1 MKDDVW
7 APRAATFLRVFLRL
21 RDWVARHGGARL
33 AKHVAAEELG
43 FANLHAVVTERRYLG
58 TPVPALP
65 EDVLRPL
72 ALYLDDLPFYT
83 PDLRPGDEGFA
94 RAAAQQFLVI
104 EKPLRPLATRLP

>member
-1 MKDDVW
+1 MNDDFW
-7 APRAATFLRVFLRL
+7 QARSAAFLHAFLPV
-21 RDWVARHGGARL
+21 RDWVARHAEAPL
-33 AKHVAAEELG
+33 AKHIATEELG

-58 TPVPALP
+58 NPVPALP

-72 ALYLDDLPFYT
+72 AHYLDGLPFYA

-104 EKPLRPLATRLP
+104 ETMLRPLATRLP

>member
-7 APRAATFLRVFLRL
+7 QMRAAGFLRVFLRV
-21 RDWVARHGGARL
+21 RDWVARHGGVRL
-33 AKHVAAEELG
+33 AEHVAAEELG

-65 EDVLRPL
+65 DELLRPL
-72 ALYLDDLPFYT
+72 AHYLDGLPFYA

-104 EKPLRPLATRLP
+104 ETMLRPLATRLP